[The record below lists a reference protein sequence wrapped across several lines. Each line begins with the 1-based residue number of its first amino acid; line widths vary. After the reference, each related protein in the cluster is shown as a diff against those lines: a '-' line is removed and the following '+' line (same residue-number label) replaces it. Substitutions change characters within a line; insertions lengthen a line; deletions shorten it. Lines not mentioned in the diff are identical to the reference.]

1 MSDALL
7 ALSSAP
13 SADEGE
19 RLGRLLV
26 ERGLAACV
34 NLLPGVRSIY
44 RFKGELH
51 TDAECLLLIKT
62 SRERFLELKHA
73 LLAEHPYEL
82 PELIAVEIEA
92 GHAPYLEWLLESSR
106 GGAA

>member
-1 MSDALL
+1 VSAALL

-13 SADEGE
+13 SPDEAE

-44 RFKGELH
+44 RWKGQLNV
-51 TDAECLLLIKT
+51 DSECLLLIKT
-62 SRERFLELKHA
+62 SRERFEELRQA
-73 LLAEHPYEL
+73 LVAAHPYEL
-82 PELIAVEIEA
+82 PELIAVEIGA
-92 GHAPYLEWLLESSR
+92 GHAPYLEWLAESSR
-106 GGAA
+106 GGSA